1 MDSQIETTPA
11 TAPAKL
17 VPPKPPPVITLTE
30 KALSMVKQTME
41 SENMKDH
48 GLRVS
53 VEGGGCSGFQ
63 YSLNLEPSSRAGD
76 FVFDHDGINVFID
89 PMSAQYLRGTTIDF
103 VETAYQSG
111 FKFENPKA
119 KSTCGCGSSFSV

>member
-1 MDSQIETTPA
+1 METQINPTPA
-11 TAPAKL
+11 AAPTHVA
-17 VPPKPPPVITLTE
+17 PKPPPMVVLTE
-30 KALSMVKQTME
+30 KAVQMVKQTMDAE
-41 SENMKDH
+41 SMKDH
-48 GLRVS
+48 GLRVA

-63 YSLNLEPSSRAGD
+63 YSLNLEPGARAGD
-76 FVFDHDGINVFID
+76 FTFEQDGVLVYID

-119 KSTCGCGSSFSV
+119 KSTCGCGSSFAV